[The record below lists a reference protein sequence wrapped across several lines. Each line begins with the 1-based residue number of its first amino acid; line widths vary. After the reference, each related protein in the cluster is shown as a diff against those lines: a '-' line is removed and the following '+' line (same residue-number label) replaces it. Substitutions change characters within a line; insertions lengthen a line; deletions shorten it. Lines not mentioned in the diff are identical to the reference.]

1 MMIPVDDA
9 RSLLR
14 HAVPLPAETVPLASA
29 CGRVLRETLAA
40 PHDLPAFDRSA
51 FDGYA
56 INTGD
61 ASANFE
67 IIAELRAGA
76 ADQLPVGPG
85 QAVRIFTGARLP
97 APGLRVVMQEEASF
111 HGERVV
117 LPPGEGNAN
126 IRRQGEDARAG
137 EILLHSGTVLN
148 AAAVALLATLGS
160 PTPRVSRQPRILH
173 VTTGDE
179 VVPAHQTPA
188 PGQIRDSNGPL
199 IAALLAEQGHPAP
212 RHLHLPDDPAAV
224 ERAALAARES
234 DADLVLVSGGS
245 GPGSHD
251 LSPLFFEHLG
261 CPVRF
266 RNVNVRP
273 GKPILFGSNERRS
286 AFGLP
291 GNPLSHFVCFHLFVR
306 PLLRHL
312 QGLAPESFA
321 TGLTAQEMP
330 KTANPRE
337 TWIPSIASWETG
349 QPLVKLTPLRW
360 QSSGDI
366 TRLPA
371 ANALMRIPAET
382 PALAAGTAVEFLFT
396 RPLS

>member
-9 RSLLR
+9 RSALLQ
-14 HAVPLPAETVPLASA
+14 HPSILAAKPVPLAAA
-29 CGRVLRETLAA
+29 CGRVLREAVAA

-56 INTGD
+56 INVGD
-61 ASANFE
+61 ASPDFE
-67 IIAELRAGA
+67 IIAELRAGD
-76 ADQLPVGPG
+76 ADQLTVGIG

-97 APGLRVVMQEEASF
+97 APGLRVVMQEEAGF
-111 HGERVV
+111 QGERVI
-117 LPPGEGNAN
+117 LPPGGGAAN

-137 EILLHSGTVLN
+137 EVLLQPGTVLN
-148 AAAVALLATLGS
+148 AAAVALLATLGKT
-160 PTPRVSRQPRILH
+160 TPLVSRLPRILH

-179 VVPAHQTPA
+179 IVPAGQTPA
-188 PGQIRDSNGPL
+188 SGQIRDSNGPL
-199 IAALLAEQGHPAP
+199 IAALLAEQGIPAP
-212 RHLHLPDDPAAV
+212 HHLHLPDDPAAV
-224 ERAALAARES
+224 RQAALEAKKGE
-234 DADLVLVSGGS
+234 ADLVLVSGGS

-273 GKPILFGSNERRS
+273 GKPILFGADGVRS

-312 QGLAPESFA
+312 QGLAPESFL
-321 TGLTAQEMP
+321 TGVTAREMP
-330 KTANPRE
+330 SLANARE
-337 TWIPSIASWETG
+337 TWVPSTSTWEEG
-349 QPLVKLTPLRW
+349 RVKLTPLRW

-382 PALAAGTAVEFLFT
+382 PSLASGALVEFLFT